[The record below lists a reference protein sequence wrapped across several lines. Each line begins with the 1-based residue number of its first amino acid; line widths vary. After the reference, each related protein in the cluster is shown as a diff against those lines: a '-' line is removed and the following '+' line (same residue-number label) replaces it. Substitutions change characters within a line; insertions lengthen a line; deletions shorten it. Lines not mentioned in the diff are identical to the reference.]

1 MSTEK
6 LVQKYSLEFLLL
18 LFMSQKLEISQI
30 STKENKQV
38 IIYSCNK
45 MLLLQNLKTIVIQI
59 IHQSHRHNSN
69 QKKPDTEGH
78 DSIHMDLS
86 KGQINL

>member
-1 MSTEK
+1 M
-6 LVQKYSLEFLLL
+6 Q
-18 LFMSQKLEISQI
+18 
-30 STKENKQV
+30 
-38 IIYSCNK
+38 
-45 MLLLQNLKTIVIQI
+45 QNAATAKFKTIVIQI